1 MDTLRS
7 EYLCDMSVDLETPQR
22 FGATPHG
29 TRVIVY
35 AKSGQVDGPNIKGK
49 VLPGGGDWL
58 VVRPDSASELDV
70 RGTIQTDDG
79 HLIYM
84 HWRGIMH
91 ARRSGSVC
99 SRANVTSTRL
109 CTTTGSLRCSRRR
122 QRNIPGSI
130 GSSPL
135 ASASVRLQASVTAST
150 PSSDW

>member
-7 EYLCDMSVDLETPQR
+7 EFLCDMSVDLETPQR

-35 AKSGQVDGPNIKGK
+35 AKGGQVDGPNIKGK

-58 VVRPDSASELDV
+58 VIRPDSASELDV

-91 ARRSGSVC
+91 APP
-99 SRANVTSTRL
+99 AIW
-109 CTTTGSLRCSRRR
+109 
-122 QRNIPGSI
+122 Q
-130 GSSPL
+130 
-135 ASASVRLQASVTAST
+135 RLQQGERDLDPSQYYYRIAPMFETSSEKYSWLNRLISVGVGRRTLTGVGYRIYSIL
-150 PSSDW
+150 